1 MFSPRDSQTVL
12 DELGSKFLLALVRAT
27 DSARD
32 DLASMREWNP
42 GWFPYFFQRDIACVV
57 HSRIWA
63 ALMSELEEV
72 DGVNLRT
79 EEPFREVRISTG
91 SGRTYTLRIKRHSED
106 DQIRSYSTP
115 TDLAFWGGLSATFEG
130 MEEVRL
136 AAGYRWLA
144 ASGDVGNPV
153 VSYREGKDNPIWA
166 VEVDTGAAGSVTPV
180 EYRPVSPTMPQ
191 VDLIQTTQAK
201 DEDSA

>member
-1 MFSPRDSQTVL
+1 MFSPRDSHTVL

-32 DLASMREWNP
+32 DLASMRTWNP
-42 GWFPYFFQRDIACVV
+42 GWFPYFFQRDVACLV

-63 ALMSELEEV
+63 ALMSELEGV

-79 EEPFREVRISTG
+79 EEPFREVRISTV

-106 DQIRSYSTP
+106 DQIRSYATP
-115 TDLAFWGGLSATFEG
+115 TDIAFWGGISATFEG

-153 VSYREGKDNPIWA
+153 VSYREGKENPIWA
-166 VEVDTGAAGSVTPV
+166 VEIDTGAAGSVTPIEYYPV
-180 EYRPVSPTMPQ
+180 EPTMPQ
-191 VDLIQTTQAK
+191 VDLIQNEQAK
-201 DEDSA
+201 DEDTA